1 MIHDSGIGSCVFVR
15 VASDVTKDPSAIIL
29 RGKKLKNNERL
40 KTTGP
45 VTHCHIQ
52 NTYFQQNRCEKLG
65 SQNSSTITVLVET
78 APRPETLIPYTKL
91 DGFISH
97 PVYIH

>member
-1 MIHDSGIGSCVFVR
+1 MIHDSGIGICVFAR
-15 VASDVTKDPSAIIL
+15 VASDVMKDPSTIIL

-40 KTTGP
+40 RTTRP
-45 VTHCHIQ
+45 MTHCHNQ
-52 NTYFQQNRCEKLG
+52 NTLYFQQNRCENLG
-65 SQNSSTITVLVET
+65 SQTPSTITVLVET

-97 PVYIH
+97 PV